1 MSIFHYEAL
10 SADGQVQRGNL
21 SAPTARDAR
30 AELRRRGLAPVEVR
44 PAASGEAAA
53 TQNAPANSAN
63 SAPKSWLARL
73 RQPLGAARLGAA
85 EIAVLTRSLAELNAA
100 GLTIARTL
108 AVLEHESRDA
118 GQITQAALLQD
129 LAERVRSGEAFSAAI
144 RAHPH
149 VFDEV
154 FCAIVA
160 AGERSGTLAVVLER
174 LAQEREAAQA
184 LRAKLLGA
192 ALYPAIVSMVALLI
206 VLFLMTY
213 VLPQVASAFASS
225 RRALPTLTVAM
236 LWLAD
241 FLRQNWAVLLAL
253 LAAAAAGA
261 CAALRQNALRTR
273 WHAALLKLPVL
284 GTLLG
289 GYNAARFSST
299 LGMLTGA
306 GVPMLA
312 ALDHAAAAVGNL
324 AMRADLAEVT
334 RLVREGAP
342 LGAALAQKP
351 RWPRLVATF
360 ATLGAQTGTAAAML
374 SRVGAQLA
382 AQMERRA
389 LHLAAVI
396 EPLLIVAMGAVVLLI
411 VLAVLMPMIE
421 LNRFV

>member
-1 MSIFHYEAL
+1 MFLMKFFVPSWPLA
-10 SADGQVQRGNL
+10 SAV
-21 SAPTARDAR
+21 
-30 AELRRRGLAPVEVR
+30 EL
-44 PAASGEAAA
+44 
-53 TQNAPANSAN
+53 
-63 SAPKSWLARL
+63 
-73 RQPLGAARLGAA
+73 
-85 EIAVLTRSLAELNAA
+85 
-100 GLTIARTL
+100 
-108 AVLEHESRDA
+108 
-118 GQITQAALLQD
+118 
-129 LAERVRSGEAFSAAI
+129 
-144 RAHPH
+144 
-149 VFDEV
+149 
-154 FCAIVA
+154 
-160 AGERSGTLAVVLER
+160 LAVVLER

-192 ALYPAIVSMVALLI
+192 ALYPAIVSMLALLI

-236 LWLAD
+236 LWLAN

-261 CAALRQNALRTR
+261 YAALRQNALRTR